1 MLKQPYIIVAALL
14 ILSTTLQA
22 QAQASDTGSLTLD
35 EARVM
40 LQAAEQR
47 ADQDGWTV
55 AIAIVDAGGHLLAFI
70 RQPGT
75 QLASIDVAIQK
86 AVTSVY
92 YKRPTKAF
100 QDGIAGGNMAL
111 LSLPNFSAFEG
122 GVPVVVDGE
131 VIGAIGVSGVTPA
144 QDGIIAAAGVEA
156 FDR

>member
-1 MLKQPYIIVAALL
+1 MLKQAYMIVAALL
-14 ILSTTLQA
+14 ILSTALQV
-22 QAQASDTGSLTLD
+22 QAADTRSLTLD
-35 EARVM
+35 EARTI
-40 LQAAEQR
+40 LHAAEQR
-47 ADQDGWTV
+47 ANQDGWTV
-55 AIAIVDAGGHLLAFI
+55 AIAIVDAGGHLLSFS
-70 RQPGT
+70 RLPGT
-75 QLASIDVAIQK
+75 QIASIDVAIQK

-122 GVPVVVDGE
+122 GVPIVVDGE